1 MKPYQACGA
10 EIEGVSAACPYCS
23 RAPRRSNWWKRLTGA
38 FSFKT
43 EACRRCLICSG
54 KIRPGTTF
62 ISWELAVLR
71 MEEGLVASIE
81 NEEIV
86 NVCGE
91 GCAAR
96 IRIAPEPG
104 ERSDVCVGCGEPVD
118 RRSIYVTWHREVLK
132 QEEELFVACSES
144 CGRGVTIGRK
154 ADGLVR

>member
-1 MKPYQACGA
+1 
-10 EIEGVSAACPYCS
+10 
-23 RAPRRSNWWKRLTGA
+23 
-38 FSFKT
+38 
-43 EACRRCLICSG
+43 
-54 KIRPGTTF
+54 
-62 ISWELAVLR
+62 

-118 RRSIYVTWHREVLK
+118 RRSTYVTWHRELLK
-132 QEEELFVACSES
+132 QEEYFLDVFEEEELFVACSES
-144 CGRGVTIGRK
+144 CGRGVTIGPK